1 MTTNTRDIHVTV
13 WNEYR
18 HERQDKDVAAIY
30 PEGIHA
36 TLAAALRKAELTVRT
51 ATLDEPEHGLSVDVL
66 NATDVL
72 VWWGHMAHGEVS
84 DDVVARVQQ
93 RVLDGMGLI
102 VLHSGHFSKIF
113 RTLMGTN
120 CDLRW
125 RESNDHE
132 RLWVTAPGHPITEGL
147 GEYIELE
154 HEETYGEPFD
164 IPPPETVVFVSWFSG
179 GEVFRSGCCYTR
191 GRISDIYLRAPQT
204 FNILNIVAC
213 ADLDIERAQA
223 QAERYHIP
231 KVYRV
236 EELLADPEIE
246 LVVNLTIP
254 KAHAEV
260 GLAVIGAG
268 KSLYNEKPLAITREQ
283 GRQQLEAAD
292 ARGVR

>member
-18 HERQDKDVAAIY
+18 HERQDEGVAAIY

-66 NATDVL
+66 SAKDVL

-84 DDVVARVQQ
+84 DDAVARVQQ

-147 GEYIELE
+147 GDYIEIE
-154 HEETYGEPFD
+154 HEETYGEHFD
-164 IPPPETVVFVSWFSG
+164 VPPPETLVFVSWFSG
-179 GEVFRSGCCYTR
+179 GEVVPCGWWFTR
-191 GRISDIYLRAPQT
+191 GLRRNFLFRPRHRKPPTYHHSEGSRGIMYAVRWAAPT
-204 FNILNIVAC
+204 PGAPRTAGN
-213 ADLDIERAQA
+213 EQA
-223 QAERYHIP
+223 P
-231 KVYRV
+231 
-236 EELLADPEIE
+236 EL
-246 LVVNLTIP
+246 
-254 KAHAEV
+254 KW
-260 GLAVIGAG
+260 
-268 KSLYNEKPLAITREQ
+268 SS
-283 GRQQLEAAD
+283 GR
-292 ARGVR
+292 